1 MRECKNINQAIELV
15 KRYKSITDEE
25 ITESL
30 NKRIKDNEFDEFSS
44 AFLMNRLT
52 GFGFTK
58 TCKLCVDVNCSDCIH
73 TVVSGKCCSAR
84 KSYMRLFFRSRDT
97 SLEDVKNGIKERA
110 NYLNKLVKMYE
121 NGGNYEIS

>member
-15 KRYKSITDEE
+15 KRYESITDKE

-30 NKRIKDNEFDEFSS
+30 NKRIEDNEFGEFSS
-44 AFLMNRLT
+44 ALLMNRLT

-58 TCKLCVDVNCSDCIH
+58 TCKLCVDVHCSDCIH

-97 SLEDVKNGIKERA
+97 SLQDVKNAIYLRA
-110 NYLNKLVKMYE
+110 KYLNKLVKMYMNGE
-121 NGGNYEIS
+121 NHEIS